1 MDLSLFQKT
10 LVSLLVSV
18 TFAILVSKLRRKRFK
33 SPPGPLSFPIVGSW
47 LQIGNKLDHHDLIRY
62 ARRFGEVFLLR
73 MGQRK
78 IAVISSKELAKEVL
92 LTKGVEFGSRSRNI
106 VFDIFTGKGQD
117 MIFTEYGDHWRKMR
131 RIVTVPFFTNKVVQQ
146 NRLEWEAEAAAVV
159 EDVRKN
165 PAAATEGIVLRDR
178 IELMVYNNVY
188 KIMFGRGFAGVED
201 PLYLKVKTV
210 NAERSRLGQSLEY
223 NFGDFVPILRPFLRG
238 YLNICQEVTKR
249 RLKLYK
255 DFFVDQRKLQNVS
268 TRKTENYKGGKC
280 GIDHILEAKDMGEIN
295 EDNVLYIVENMNVA
309 AIETTIWAIE
319 WAVGELVNNPVIQS
333 KLRAEMDAVLGPDAQ
348 VTEPDIHKLP
358 YLQAVTKETLRRRMV
373 VPCLVPHL
381 NLEDVDLKG
390 FTIPGGSRIF
400 VNAWWLA
407 NDPAHWKK
415 PEEFRPER
423 FLEEECK
430 VEANGNDVKYI
441 PFGVGRRS
449 CPGIFMALAAI
460 GITLGRLVQNFELSP
475 PPGRSELDMTENN
488 GQFATRILNRH
499 TIVLKPRSLSE
510 KY

>member
-1 MDLSLFQKT
+1 MDLISLFQKT
-10 LVSLLVSV
+10 LLSLLVSV

-33 SPPGPLSFPIVGSW
+33 CPPGPFTLPIVGSW
-47 LQIGNKLDHHDLIRY
+47 LQIGNKLDHHDLIGY
-62 ARRFGEVFLLR
+62 AKRFGEVFLIR

-78 IAVISSKELAKEVL
+78 IAVISSKELAREVL

-117 MIFTEYGDHWRKMR
+117 MIFTEYGEHWRKMR

-146 NRLEWEAEAAAVV
+146 NSSEWEAEAAAVV
-159 EDVRKN
+159 EDVRKK
-165 PAAATEGIVLRDR
+165 PTAATEGIVLRDR

-188 KIMFGRGFAGVED
+188 KIMFGRGFASVDD

-238 YLNICQEVTKR
+238 YLKICQEVSKR

-255 DFFVDQRKLQNVS
+255 DYFVDERREDVS
-268 TRKTENYKGGKC
+268 TRTENKGVKR
-280 GIDHILEAKDMGEIN
+280 GIDHILQAKDMGEIN

-319 WAVGELVNNPVIQS
+319 WAVGELINNPRIQS
-333 KLRAEMDAVLGPDAQ
+333 KLRDEIDTVLGPDVQ
-348 VTEPDIHKLP
+348 VTEPDTLKLP
-358 YLQAVTKETLRRRMV
+358 YLQAVIKETLRRRMV

-381 NLEDVDLKG
+381 NLEDADLKG

-423 FLEEECK
+423 FVEEESK
-430 VEANGNDVKYI
+430 VEANGNDIKYI

-449 CPGIFMALAAI
+449 CPGIFMAMASI
-460 GITLGRLVQNFELSP
+460 GITLGRLVQNFELLP
-475 PPGRSELDMTENN
+475 PQGQSKVDMTENN

-499 TIVLKPRSLSE
+499 TIVMKPRSL
-510 KY
+510 